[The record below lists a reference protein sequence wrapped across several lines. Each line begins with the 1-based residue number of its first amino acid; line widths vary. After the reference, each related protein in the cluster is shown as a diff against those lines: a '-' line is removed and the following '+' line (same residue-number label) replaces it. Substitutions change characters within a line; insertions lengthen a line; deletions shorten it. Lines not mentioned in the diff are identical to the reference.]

1 MIFKNFESTDIVSGR
16 VQPVSTGMFENG
28 EVEENLFF
36 TSSIQS
42 KITGSSIF
50 EPLNGLYYINL
61 FTSSSID
68 VDPFVSVTYGHHAGS
83 GSSSE
88 DLDEENGSFLRPT
101 QAIYNQYRNF
111 LLVPDDR
118 FFTFFRGSNVSE
130 IDSVDIYALNFS
142 SAKVKDRLDPGQFQL
157 TLSGSNGTFTF
168 IDDSRN
174 IRSGDGTAGGRRFNM
189 VSGSLASGAE
199 LDLQGEVNYTGLGS
213 MYPDLGVILF
223 NPVVL
228 SGIVGTIDGVSLTT
242 PTATQATGTPFALK
256 HQLLA
261 KSIIK
266 GQSLIARV
274 TEFVPAR
281 HYFVRVK
288 NQEFNYSNNPTF
300 VFSQRE
306 ADSGQVD
313 SADIG
318 KIRFEDFVN
327 DPQIY
332 VTTVGLY
339 NDNNDLL
346 AVAKLSQPALK
357 NFSNELLVKIRLDA

>member
-1 MIFKNFESTDIVSGR
+1 MIFKNFESTDVVSGR

-28 EVEENLFF
+28 EVESTLFF

-50 EPLNGLYYINL
+50 EPLNGLYYTNL
-61 FTSSSID
+61 YTSSSID
-68 VDPFVSVTYGHHAGS
+68 VDPFVSVTYGHIAGS

-88 DLDEENGSFLRPT
+88 DLDETNGSFLRPT

-118 FFTFFRGSNVSE
+118 FFTFYRGSNVSE
-130 IDSVDIYALNFS
+130 VDSTDIYALNFS

-168 IDDSRN
+168 IDDSRY

-189 VSGSLASGAE
+189 VSGSLASGAQ
-199 LDLQGEVNYTGLGS
+199 LDLQGEVVYNGLGS
-213 MYPDLGVILF
+213 MYPDLGIVLF
-223 NPVVL
+223 RPAAL
-228 SGIVGTIDGVSLTT
+228 DAIVGQVNNISLST
-242 PTATQATGTPFALK
+242 PSETLPSGTQFALK
-256 HQLLA
+256 HRVLA
-261 KSIIK
+261 NSMILGKSA
-266 GQSLIARV
+266 IARV

-306 ADSGQVD
+306 ADAGFVD

-318 KIRFEDFVN
+318 KIRFEEFVN
-327 DPQIY
+327 DPQVYI
-332 VTTVGLY
+332 TTVGLY
-339 NDNNDLL
+339 SENNDLL

-357 NFSNELLVKIRLDA
+357 NFSNELLIKIRLDA